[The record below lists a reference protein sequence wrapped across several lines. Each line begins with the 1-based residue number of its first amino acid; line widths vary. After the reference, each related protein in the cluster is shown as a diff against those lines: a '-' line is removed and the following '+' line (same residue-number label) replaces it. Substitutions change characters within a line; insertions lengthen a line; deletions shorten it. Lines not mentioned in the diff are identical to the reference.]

1 MKKAN
6 FTDCSLKEVDY
17 TGVDLSMAVFANCD
31 LTRAVFH
38 ESNLE
43 KADFRTAAN
52 YSFDPETNKI
62 KKAKFSLSG
71 VTGLLG
77 KYNIEIE

>member
-1 MKKAN
+1 MKKAS
-6 FTDCSLKEVDY
+6 FIDCSLKEVDF
-17 TGVDLSMAVFANCD
+17 TAVDLSMAVFGNCN
-31 LTRAVFH
+31 LERALFH

-52 YSFDPETNKI
+52 YTIDPETNKI
-62 KKAKFSLSG
+62 KKAKFSTSG
-71 VTGLLG
+71 LAGLLG